1 MSRIGKLPISVP
13 TDVKVTL
20 DGTVLTFA
28 KGATTQTLD
37 TLGNCGVVLE
47 DNTLTFSTN
56 SDQRTDRAFWGTY
69 RALAANIVTGLTT
82 GFEKKLEI
90 NGVGYRAA
98 VEGAILK
105 LQLGFSHDINFDIP
119 AGITIA
125 VEKNVI
131 SIKGAD
137 KQQVGQVA
145 AVIRSFRPPEPYKG
159 KGVKYTDETILRKAG
174 KTSKK

>member
-1 MSRIGKLPISVP
+1 MSRIGKLPVSIP
-13 TDVKVTL
+13 ADVNVTL
-20 DGTVLTFA
+20 DGAVITFV
-28 KGATTQTLD
+28 KGDTTHTLD
-37 TLGNCGVVLE
+37 TRGNCGVALE
-47 DNTLTFSTN
+47 DNALTFATN
-56 SDQRTDRAFWGTY
+56 SDNRADRAFWGTY
-69 RALAANIVTGLTT
+69 RALAANIITGLTT

-105 LQLGFSHDINFDIP
+105 LQLGFSHDILFDIP
-119 AGITIA
+119 AGVAIT

-131 SIKGAD
+131 TIKGTD
-137 KQQVGQVA
+137 KQQIGQIA

-159 KGVKYTDETILRKAG
+159 KGVKYSDETILRKAG